1 MTLSKIQPPPCRLEM
16 GAQGGCGPQCAPIP
30 SSPQPGG
37 GQLRASRLDEDTGWA
52 VCWVDHSRGTQSK
65 VMEAQ
70 QVHKTKQPGGR
81 GVWPWGPHGGQ
92 ISPGRQ
98 TGGWA
103 LNRSAVRLL
112 GLCVHIPFL
121 GFRTSWSMEGDGN
134 EQERETK
141 YHRMLILHGGG
152 RSEGWSGA
160 HPETGRCG

>member
-1 MTLSKIQPPPCRLEM
+1 MTLSKIQPLPCRLKM
-16 GAQGGCGPQCAPIP
+16 GAQGGCRLQCAPIP
-30 SSPQPGG
+30 SSPQLGG

-98 TGGWA
+98 TGG
-103 LNRSAVRLL
+103 LGPQPLCSSAPGSLCPHLVPGFQDLL
-112 GLCVHIPFL
+112 V
-121 GFRTSWSMEGDGN
+121 
-134 EQERETK
+134 
-141 YHRMLILHGGG
+141 YG
-152 RSEGWSGA
+152 RGW
-160 HPETGRCG
+160 